1 MSRALR
7 TFSVIATVMG
17 VVFLGTPVSAAVV
30 IDVPSTP
37 SAPVATVV
45 KDKSVTVTWAAPT
58 ATGGAPVTSYEVLKD
73 GTPVATTAGRVFTL
87 SPLEG
92 DSMVSITVKACNVVG
107 CSFDSDALIVT
118 TKPAP
123 ASALRLAPGNALIA
137 VSWVES
143 TTIGIGDHSLWYR
156 TNTTSTWTEWT
167 PGVADTTGTV
177 ITGLQNGTTYIVKI
191 RTTSSKGWND
201 TASAIATPMGVPAR
215 PTVFYTRIS
224 PTAVVLAWTWPAT
237 TTAVPRHFD
246 VYKDGE
252 KVITTTGR
260 YQAVVKLTP
269 LTEYSFTVT
278 ACNVAGC
285 SEPAPPLNVT
295 LPPPPP
301 TGVTLTPG
309 TNKLSVSWVASPTAS
324 YHSVWYKILGAAS
337 WSEHTP
343 GVADTSPVDLSGLTG
358 GSTYLVKVG
367 AHNSSGIAA
376 YSPLAAAMPVGA
388 PAAPSAVQQVSAT
401 STTATISWPTP
412 SNGGSAITSYKLFTD
427 GVLFSTLTAPA
438 NTAVVV
444 GLLEGSSYN
453 VTLQACNVVGCSSDS
468 NVLAAHTAPP
478 AALTVAATPASTSA
492 IITWT
497 APTASA
503 ITGYRVFYRQL
514 GRPIWLQ
521 LSSASFDSSGVVI
534 PGLNVQTSY
543 EVLVRTY
550 NPVSYTDSAPVSF
563 STLTFLAPSSPQNV
577 SATAGVSSARL
588 SWTAPASNGGSA
600 VTNYTI
606 EFSSDSGVTWS
617 SYVKPVSTALSAS
630 VVGLQ
635 TGLSYSFRVSAV
647 NVAGASAPQIASSSV
662 TPFGA
667 PQAPTGLAGTPALS
681 QVTLSWVAP
690 VNNGG
695 SPITDYL
702 VAYSTNGSTWSVF
715 SDGTSTAT
723 SATVTGLTNGVPYY
737 FRVAA
742 ANAGG
747 AGAYATLASTVTPVS
762 VAMTPTRVVGTP
774 GSSQVVVSWSPP
786 AFTGGSRITDY
797 AVESSQDSGVT
808 WVPVADGV
816 SASTTTT
823 VTGLTNGTSYVFRVA
838 AVNATGVGAPSV
850 ASLPVTPRTTPSAPT
865 GVTATA
871 ANASVSVSWTVPG
884 SNGGNTVSDY
894 LVQYSSSN
902 GAVWRTFADGVK
914 TTTAATVTRLTNGTN
929 YIFRVAA
936 VNGAGAGIYSSP
948 TQAVTPSSTPG
959 VPTAVA
965 VSSGDQQATVAW
977 SAPSSSGGSPITDFT
992 VAYSSNA
999 GATWTVFNDGVS
1011 TSTRSTV
1018 TGLSNG
1024 TSYVFKVAASNVS
1037 GSGGFSTPTTAVF
1050 IDPTLTSPTNV
1061 SGDAGDSSVFLS
1073 WSAPVR
1079 TPPSILDYL
1088 VQYSTDGGSTWITH
1102 VRPLSSAP
1110 WASITGLTNQTPYVF
1125 KVAAVSSFGVGSYS
1139 EISAPVTPH
1148 GGVTAV
1154 QNLAAAPANQSVNLS
1169 WEYPASDGGAA
1180 VSSYAIARSSNGGS
1194 TWVAVVTLTAPALA
1208 HTVTGLSN
1216 GTSYVFRVIADN
1228 GAGGTPSTVS
1238 ATPGSTPSAPLSVT
1252 TANVAGE
1259 ISVSWSAPA
1268 SNGGYSI
1275 TDYEVQH
1282 SSDAGNTWS
1291 SLARAPSSSTSGT
1304 LTGLTA
1310 GATYVVR
1317 VAAINALGAG
1327 PYSASSAPLVLKT
1340 APAAPENLLAVPG
1353 NGSASLTWSAPASDG
1368 GASINNYVIQFSSNG
1383 GTTWSSVSR
1392 GASSAL
1398 SALVSSLSNGT
1409 SYVFKVAAVNAVG
1422 TGAWSSV
1429 SSAITP
1435 STVPSVV
1442 QSLASAP
1449 ADSSVELS
1457 WSAPA
1462 SSGGSNVVDYI
1473 IQYSSDAGTTWVT
1486 FNDGVSASST
1496 ALVASL
1502 SNGTSYVF
1510 RVAAVNAAGTGATSS
1525 SVSATPRTT
1534 PDAPTNLSG
1543 TAGTGA
1549 IDLAWDM
1556 PVSNGG
1562 ASIST
1567 YVVQHSS
1574 DSGATWVSFAHAAS
1588 AATSLNITGLANGTS
1603 YIFRVAAVNAAG
1615 TGIFSSVSSPYT
1627 PGALLDAPTAL
1638 VGIGQN
1644 QAVSL
1649 SWAAPPVPSGVT
1661 LLDYEVLH
1669 SSDNG
1674 STWITAA
1681 DGVST
1686 APSSVIGS
1694 LTNGT
1699 SYVFKVAAV
1708 TAGGSGSFSSQS
1720 APVTPYTTPQAPSSV
1735 TPTAGDL
1742 SATLSWAAPSS
1753 NGGAAIS
1760 DYTIQYSSNG
1770 GTSWSTFSRTASTA
1784 TSATVTGL
1792 TNGTS
1797 YVFRVAAVNQAG
1809 TGGYSGVSAPV
1820 TPVAP
1825 ATTPDAPT
1833 AVSGTAGDAQVW
1845 LTWSAPASDGG
1856 ATITDYVVQHS
1867 SNAGSSWTTFADAVT
1882 TARWGWVTGLTNGTS
1897 YVFRVAAVNT
1907 AGTGSFSAASA
1918 AVTPAGAPSAPT
1930 ITSLTPGNASVTVA
1944 WSEPASNGGAPITAY
1959 EIEVVEAVGGTPYTV
1974 TVIAPTSSGYV
1985 GGMTNGVQYLVTVR
1999 ALNGVTPGVFSSAI
2013 SVTPA
2018 TTPSAPSVPSVT
2030 AGNGQASLT
2039 WFAPTSNGGSELND
2053 YVIQYSSNG
2062 GGSWTTFNDG
2072 ESLTTSATVT
2082 GLTNG
2087 TSYVFRVAAK
2097 NVVGT
2102 GLYSSA
2108 SLSTTP
2114 ISAPTA
2120 PLSVAGTPG
2129 NASIA
2134 MTWAV
2139 PSSNGGAPITDYVV
2153 QYFSLA
2159 GSTWATF
2166 NDGVSTATSA
2176 TVTGLINGTAYM
2188 VRVAAVNSVGQGA
2201 WSALIPQITPA
2212 TTPGTPTALTATPLA
2227 LSVSL
2232 SWAAPASNGAN
2243 ISDYVI
2249 QYSSNSGGSWTTF
2262 PHAASSSTSITVTG
2276 LSTIPYVFRIAAV
2289 NSVGQGS
2296 YTAATASVT
2305 PSAVATVPG
2314 APTGVTGTVGS
2325 SQVSLSWTA
2334 PANIGGSLL
2343 TDYTITY
2350 SSNNWASSTT
2360 FPHAA
2365 STATSIVVTGLTNG
2379 TTYQFKVAAVNS
2391 VGQGPFSTASANRTP
2406 AGVPN
2411 APVINSSTS
2420 SGGDIEVRFNPPSN
2434 NGAVITSYTLR
2445 CVSSNGGSTRT
2456 DSDTSSPL
2464 RTSLDGNG
2472 KIYSCTVTAT
2482 NSVGVSAPSTAV
2494 TLTTT

>member
-17 VVFLGTPVSAAVV
+17 VVFLGTPVRAAVV
-30 IDVPSTP
+30 IDVPSPP

-92 DSMVSITVKACNVVG
+92 GSMVSITVKACNVVG

-123 ASALRLAPGNALIA
+123 ASALRLAPGNALIT

-191 RTTSSKGWND
+191 RTTSSKGWSD

-309 TNKLSVSWVASPTAS
+309 INKLLVSWVASPTAS

-343 GVADTSPVDLSGLTG
+343 GVTDTSPVDLSGLTG

-412 SNGGSAITSYKLFTD
+412 PNGGSAITSYKLFTD
-427 GVLFSTLTAPA
+427 GVLSSTLTAPT
-438 NTAVVV
+438 NTAVVA
-444 GLLEGSSYN
+444 GLLEGNSYN

-478 AALTVAATPASTSA
+478 AALTVAATPAPTSA

-521 LSSASFDSSGVVI
+521 LSSASFDSSGVAI
-534 PGLNVQTSY
+534 PGLNVQTPY

-588 SWTAPASNGGSA
+588 SWTVPASNGGSA

-630 VVGLQ
+630 VAGLQ

-681 QVTLSWVAP
+681 QVALSWVAP

-797 AVESSQDSGVT
+797 VVESSQDTGVT
-808 WVPVADGV
+808 WVQVADGV
-816 SASTTTT
+816 SASTATT
-823 VTGLTNGTSYVFRVA
+823 VTGLTNGTSYIFRVA

-865 GVTATA
+865 AVTATA
-871 ANASVSVSWTVPG
+871 ANASVSVSWTAPA
-884 SNGGNTVSDY
+884 SNGGNTISDY

-902 GAVWRTFADGVK
+902 GAVWTTFADGVK
-914 TTTAATVTRLTNGTN
+914 TTTAATVTRLTNGTS

-948 TQAVTPSSTPG
+948 TPTVTPSSTPG

-965 VSSGDQQATVAW
+965 VSTGDQQATVVW

-1037 GSGGFSTPTTAVF
+1037 GSGAFSTPTTAVLM
-1050 IDPTLTSPTNV
+1050 DPTLTSPTNV

-1154 QNLAAAPANQSVNLS
+1154 QNLAAAPANQSVGLS

-1180 VSSYAIARSSNGGS
+1180 VSSYSISRSSNGGS
-1194 TWVAVVTLTAPALA
+1194 TWVAVATLVAPALT

-1216 GTSYVFRVIADN
+1216 GTPYVFRVIADN

-1291 SLARAPSSSTSGT
+1291 SLTRAPSSSTSAT

-1340 APAAPENLLAVPG
+1340 APAEPENLLAVPG

-1398 SALVSSLSNGT
+1398 SALVSTLSNGT

-1429 SSAITP
+1429 SSSITP

-1442 QSLASAP
+1442 QSLTSAP

-1462 SSGGSNVVDYI
+1462 SSGGSSVIDYI

-1549 IDLAWDM
+1549 IDLVWDM

-1562 ASIST
+1562 AAIST

-1588 AATSLNITGLANGTS
+1588 AATSLN
-1603 YIFRVAAVNAAG
+1603 
-1615 TGIFSSVSSPYT
+1615 
-1627 PGALLDAPTAL
+1627 
-1638 VGIGQN
+1638 
-1644 QAVSL
+1644 
-1649 SWAAPPVPSGVT
+1649 
-1661 LLDYEVLH
+1661 
-1669 SSDNG
+1669 
-1674 STWITAA
+1674 
-1681 DGVST
+1681 
-1686 APSSVIGS
+1686 
-1694 LTNGT
+1694 
-1699 SYVFKVAAV
+1699 
-1708 TAGGSGSFSSQS
+1708 
-1720 APVTPYTTPQAPSSV
+1720 
-1735 TPTAGDL
+1735 
-1742 SATLSWAAPSS
+1742 
-1753 NGGAAIS
+1753 
-1760 DYTIQYSSNG
+1760 
-1770 GTSWSTFSRTASTA
+1770 
-1784 TSATVTGL
+1784 VTGL

-1797 YVFRVAAVNQAG
+1797 YVFRVAAVNAAG
-1809 TGGYSGVSAPV
+1809 TGAYSGVSAPV

-1825 ATTPDAPT
+1825 ATTPDTPT
-1833 AVSGTAGDAQVW
+1833 AVTGTAGDAQVW

-1856 ATITDYVVQHS
+1856 APITDYVVQHS
-1867 SNAGSSWTTFADAVT
+1867 SNSGTSWTTFADAVS

-1897 YVFRVAAVNT
+1897 YVFRVAAVNS
-1907 AGTGSFSAASA
+1907 AGTGSFSAVSA

-1974 TVIAPTSSGYV
+1974 SVNAPTLSGYV
-1985 GGMTNGVQYLVTVR
+1985 GGMTNGVEYLVTVR

-2030 AGNGQASLT
+2030 AGNGQASLA
-2039 WFAPTSNGGSELND
+2039 WFAPTSDGGSELSD
-2053 YVIQYSSNG
+2053 YVIQYSSNSG
-2062 GGSWTTFNDG
+2062 SSWTTFNDG

-2232 SWAAPASNGAN
+2232 SWTAPASNGAN

-2262 PHAASSSTSITVTG
+2262 PHAASSSASITVTG

-2360 FPHAA
+2360 FPHTA

-2411 APVINSSTS
+2411 APVINSSTP

-2456 DSDTSSPL
+2456 DTDTSSPL